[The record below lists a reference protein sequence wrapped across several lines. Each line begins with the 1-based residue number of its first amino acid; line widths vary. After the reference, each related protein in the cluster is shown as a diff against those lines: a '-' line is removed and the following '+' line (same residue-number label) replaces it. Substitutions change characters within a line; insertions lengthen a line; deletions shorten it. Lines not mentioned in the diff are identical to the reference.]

1 MIGKGWRNRI
11 EIRIEEKRDLR
22 VRGYG
27 FLGSVFLNFIKI

>member
-1 MIGKGWRNRI
+1 M

-27 FLGSVFLNFIKI
+27 FLGSVFLNFIKIWNYL